1 MLMSDN
7 KQNAVQLALSPAP
20 ELLPV
25 VQSVV
30 ERLAEQMSFGE
41 NQRVSLKQGVQQICR
56 RLLEK
61 PANLRGRE
69 LRMEVCGFSDRM
81 EIVLEAKGQARE
93 TEEADRVLLN
103 QLLDRVTFEEAG
115 NGQMRIT
122 LVKYHSRPRSSP

>member
-1 MLMSDN
+1 MSDN

-81 EIVLEAKGQARE
+81 EIVLEAKGQSRE